1 MAHQN
6 VPAARGVKR
15 SFYYPLDS
23 GNIDD
28 EIAEVVQPLA
38 ALGFPV
44 VSYTSK
50 NILGIPLRPTRCLA
64 SVRGLFSGNDPEL
77 LMNLMAEGVIRQ
89 TWTENRICSPHQLYE
104 FSQWIKTKEGREQYT
119 FIQHRA
125 KLDRMRPP
133 DFTVADYA
141 LVKLG
146 TQILADL
153 SDARM
158 KTRAAWDPQ
167 IEASQR
173 EVNRLWHAQEEDT
186 DYQTQAAQKEVNR
199 LLHSQ
204 EEDTDYQIKA
214 AQKEVNRL
222 RQAQEE
228 DVARVEREFGPLANY
243 PTMGEIE
250 LNKAVIAAYREETL
264 MKITREVPLDEDLLN
279 ALRDG
284 YENVVRKRKL
294 LNFLGP
300 EDRRH
305 FVAEYMRKKILM
317 LEKNY
322 ADTCAKRIRRTL
334 SVAFPDVVV
343 DIPTG
348 GDAEAAQPDT
358 GGQDNAEQPDAGG
371 DVAGDKGDRQKGK
384 APVLPGDET
393 VAEFVALVGTNPLH
407 CLCLC
412 LVIDIR
418 PRAAR
423 G

>member
-1 MAHQN
+1 MNCSA
-6 VPAARGVKR
+6 
-15 SFYYPLDS
+15 S
-23 GNIDD
+23 
-28 EIAEVVQPLA
+28 A

-44 VSYTSK
+44 DSYTSK
-50 NILGIPLRPTRCLA
+50 NILGIPLRPTRWLA

-89 TWTENRICSPHQLYE
+89 TWTENRICSHRQLYE

-173 EVNRLWHAQEEDT
+173 EEED
-186 DYQTQAAQKEVNR
+186 V
-199 LLHSQ
+199 
-204 EEDTDYQIKA
+204 DYQIKA

-222 RQAQEE
+222 RQAHEE

-264 MKITREVPLDEDLLN
+264 MKNMREVPLDEDLLN
-279 ALRDG
+279 ALRDR
-284 YENVVRKRKL
+284 YENVERKRKL

-384 APVLPGDET
+384 APVLPGGRNRGR
-393 VAEFVALVGTNPLH
+393 VRGTRWN
-407 CLCLC
+407 
-412 LVIDIR
+412 
-418 PRAAR
+418 
-423 G
+423 